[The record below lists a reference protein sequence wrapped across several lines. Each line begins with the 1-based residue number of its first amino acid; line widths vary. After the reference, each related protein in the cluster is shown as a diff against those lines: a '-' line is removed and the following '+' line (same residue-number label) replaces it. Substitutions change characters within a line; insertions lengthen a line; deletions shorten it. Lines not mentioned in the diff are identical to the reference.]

1 MSKTEIPEDIAALA
15 RKIGKQFKSEQDLAE
30 MALWEPPVAIIWLL
44 FHSPLN
50 SSD

>member
-15 RKIGKQFKSEQDLAE
+15 HKIGKQFKSEQDLADVVR
-30 MALWEPPVAIIWLL
+30 WEPPVAIIWLL
-44 FHSPLN
+44 FHSPLS